1 MSILWYPTPK
11 QSPLLGV
18 TGLGGGI
25 ASNLVS
31 GVALPPPGSISGSY
45 SSSEGNTYSGGAI
58 VGSPDCGLNP
68 AVSNFDARPPSQ
80 SQVDD
85 IMRVWMACK
94 SYSTDGVNP
103 SSGGYGVF
111 WGRSGNSVTI
121 TFSGFQPNQDM
132 ATYLYT
138 SATRPITFS
147 GLITGTETSV
157 QSDYKYFNVNS
168 SGCGTLTYNFDPS
181 GDPPYVYW
189 AGPKNNDPGY

>member
-94 SYSTDGVNP
+94 SYSTDGIDP
-103 SSGGYGVF
+103 TTGGRGVF

-121 TFSGFQPNQDM
+121 TFTGFQPNQEM
-132 ATYLYT
+132 ATNLYT
-138 SATRPITFS
+138 TGSRPITFS
-147 GLITGTETSV
+147 GLITGTETSTIG
-157 QSDYKYFNVNS
+157 YKYFTVNS
-168 SGCGTLTYNFDPS
+168 SGGGTLTYNFDPS
-181 GDPPYVYW
+181 GDPPYIYW
-189 AGPKNNDPGY
+189 VGPRYNDPGY

>member
-11 QSPLLGV
+11 QSPLLGSL
-18 TGLGGGI
+18 GMGGGI
-25 ASNLVS
+25 GSNLVS
-31 GVALPPPGSISGSY
+31 GEKLPPPGSISGSY

-94 SYSTDGVNP
+94 SYSTDGIDP
-103 SSGGYGVF
+103 TTGGHGVF

-121 TFSGFQPNQDM
+121 TFTGFQPNQAM
-132 ATYLYT
+132 ATNLYT
-138 SATRPITFS
+138 TSSRPITFS
-147 GLITGTETSV
+147 GLITGTETSTIG
-157 QSDYKYFNVNS
+157 YKYFTVNS
-168 SGCGTLTYNFDPS
+168 SGGGTLTYNFDPG

-189 AGPKNNDPGY
+189 AGPRYNDPGY

>member
-11 QSPLLGV
+11 QSPLLGAL
-18 TGLGGGI
+18 GLGGGI
-25 ASNLVS
+25 GSNL
-31 GVALPPPGSISGSY
+31 ISGGGLTPGTISGTY
-45 SSSEGNTYSGGAI
+45 SSNSDSYSGGAI
-58 VGSPDCGLNP
+58 VGSPDCGLDP

-80 SQVDD
+80 SNVDD

-94 SYSTDGVNP
+94 SYSTDGVDP
-103 SSGGYGVF
+103 SSSPYAVF
-111 WGRSGNSVTI
+111 WGRSGNSLTI

-138 SATRPITFS
+138 ASSRPITFS

-157 QSDYKYFNVNS
+157 QNDYKYFTVNG
-168 SGCGTLTYNFDPS
+168 SGGGTLTYAFDPT

-189 AGPKNNDPGY
+189 VGPRYNDPGY